1 MSSYDFERS
10 DENTPLIKDNTI
22 NSNINYTSKGQ
33 EKSNFQDSGSYQN
46 SSCYNNDLTS
56 SDGNNNSNNVEESGA
71 ANQKIKIYAKRWYIL
86 AVFSVLGI
94 LQVKTKSWRYHSLH
108 LYLCKCHMKPF
119 NFQILFIT

>member
-1 MSSYDFERS
+1 MALFLTNCSHFERS
-10 DENTPLIKDNTI
+10 DENTPLIKNNKI
-22 NSNINYTSKGQ
+22 NSNINNTSK
-33 EKSNFQDSGSYQN
+33 ERETSNFEDSGSYQN

-108 LYLCKCHMKPF
+108 LCA
-119 NFQILFIT
+119 